1 MNCILVYDASAKLSA
16 GLLHGSVNQLG
27 DFDQCL
33 NINAP
38 GDKFKGQY
46 CLAFIQP
53 KVPAKLHY
61 LNYLRRLSL
70 SFEAF
75 KSEFDDVS
83 PINYLII

>member
-1 MNCILVYDASAKLSA
+1 MYDASAKVSS
-16 GLLHGSVNQLG
+16 GLLHGNVNQLG

-33 NINAP
+33 SVKAP
-38 GDKFKGQY
+38 KDKFKGQY

-61 LNYLRRLSL
+61 LNYLKRLSL

-75 KSEFDDVS
+75 KSDFDDVS
-83 PINYLII
+83 HNN

>member
-1 MNCILVYDASAKLSA
+1 MYDASAKVSA
-16 GLLHGSVNQLG
+16 GILHGNVNQLG

-33 NINAP
+33 SANVP
-38 GDKFKGQY
+38 EDKFKGQY

-70 SFEAF
+70 AFEAF
-75 KSEFDDVS
+75 KSDFDDVS
-83 PINYLII
+83 LVIY

>member
-1 MNCILVYDASAKLSA
+1 MYDASAKVSA
-16 GLLHGSVNQLG
+16 GLLHGNVNQLG

-33 NINAP
+33 SINGP
-38 GDKFKGQY
+38 EDKFKGQY

-70 SFEAF
+70 AFEGY
-75 KSEFDDVS
+75 KSDFDDVS
-83 PINYLII
+83 QINYLNILV